1 MITASCSLASV
12 LSMYCCL
19 LALLIFTLHRLCSRI
34 CIHFEL
40 KCTLQIYI
48 LFLYFLFVLRHCF
61 HRVVCLCSI
70 LLDFLHPS
78 LKKSHSQITSFSMCG
93 CFKFLDGEYVL
104 PRISPF
110 FTSFFFLPDKML
122 VSHIALCRQ
131 EA

>member
-1 MITASCSLASV
+1 MRTSLLVPGDADLELLPLLPAFSELLHLRDRASHHLGSDAVISVLDSGSCSLASV

-70 LLDFLHPS
+70 LLDFLHP
-78 LKKSHSQITSFSMCG
+78 L
-93 CFKFLDGEYVL
+93 
-104 PRISPF
+104 
-110 FTSFFFLPDKML
+110 
-122 VSHIALCRQ
+122 
-131 EA
+131 